1 MQAEG
6 VTPGKADKCPEFA
19 PAMRIVL
26 VQNTLNI
33 AKKLSVLLET
43 VCLSKSFIKQC
54 EQFQIPMCMGCFL
67 QTMSM
72 KI

>member
-26 VQNTLNI
+26 VQEYFKYC
-33 AKKLSVLLET
+33 KKALSTSQDHVSQQRLH
-43 VCLSKSFIKQC
+43 K
-54 EQFQIPMCMGCFL
+54 
-67 QTMSM
+67 TM
-72 KI
+72 